1 VADSR
6 GALAAPSTHSDFR
19 FQSTKHSLRA
29 VISGLRSPVDST
41 GVLTPDPKAFMPEG
55 SLFDRPGGTTPAF
68 VAFLAIALIF
78 LAGCGKKSP
87 SKTELRAVTD
97 EVVSAAQRV
106 TGRKSE
112 ITIRPEIQPP
122 RPGAPASLAA
132 DNIYI
137 SLAEPSQ
144 AGALRQALA
153 EIARRHKLSIV
164 ESLAGGIIRFDFS
177 RDGVRT
183 HAIHVVTPLA
193 VRARPVFPRLR
204 GNPQL
209 AIILDDMGHDRAAA
223 DSLLALP
230 FPLTISIL
238 PHLPLSA
245 EVAEEAHRRGDEIL
259 LHLPMEPEAEG
270 GNSEGVTPEEIEL
283 RVGMNPDQVK
293 SALEGML
300 ETVPHAAGVNNHQG
314 SRATA
319 DPALMQALMPALRD
333 RNLFFIDSRTTA
345 ATVAYDAAERAGV
358 PAASRK
364 VFLDDV
370 PSKEAILAQLQLA
383 ARDASR
389 DGSAIAI
396 GHPRPAT
403 IAALAQGVPALEA
416 QGIHLVFASELVR

>member
-1 VADSR
+1 VAHLR
-6 GALAAPSTHSDFR
+6 GILAAPLTHRGIFHRLFCSAR
-19 FQSTKHSLRA
+19 FFT
-29 VISGLRSPVDST
+29 
-41 GVLTPDPKAFMPEG
+41 
-55 SLFDRPGGTTPAF
+55 
-68 VAFLAIALIF
+68 ALIAVAAVV
-78 LAGCGKKSP
+78 LAGCQKKSF
-87 SKTELRAVTD
+87 SKAELRAVTG
-97 EVVSAAQRV
+97 EVVTAAQHV
-106 TGRKSE
+106 AGRKSE
-112 ITIRPEIQPP
+112 ISIRPEIQPSP
-122 RPGAPASLAA
+122 TGAPGKLAA

-137 SLAEPSQ
+137 SLDDPSK
-144 AGALRQALA
+144 ANALRQILA
-153 EIARRHKLSIV
+153 EIARRHKLDV
-164 ESLAGGIIRFDFS
+164 AESSSGGVLRYDFS
-177 RDGVRT
+177 RDGIRT

-193 VRARPVFPRLR
+193 VRSRPVAPRLR
-204 GNPQL
+204 GNPEL

-230 FPLTISIL
+230 FPLTISVL

-245 EVAEEAHRRGDEIL
+245 EVAEEAYRRGDQIL

-283 RVGMNPDQVK
+283 RVGMNPNQV
-293 SALEGML
+293 SSTLEGML

-319 DPALMQALMPALRD
+319 DLPLMQALMPALRD

-364 VFLDDV
+364 VFLDDT
-370 PSKEAILAQLQLA
+370 PSKEAILAQLELA
-383 ARDASR
+383 ARDAAR

-403 IAALAQGVPALEA
+403 IAALAQGVPELEA
-416 QGIHLVFASELVR
+416 RGVHLVFASDLVR